1 MIPYFSKS
9 NYQPFIK
16 NLTDQYV
23 SNLNLRFTMKKL
35 FLLPILC
42 LLFTIGKAQDKWDL
56 KRCVQYAVDNNISVK
71 QTDVQARLAELTLKQ
86 YKLSQLPTANF
97 GGNIG
102 YSSGQSQDPATFA
115 LITTGLWSN
124 QYYLQANVNLFN
136 FFSLKNNIEGS
147 KFAYEAANAATDKL
161 RNDISLSVANAYL
174 QTLLSVQQANAAELQ
189 VKLSQSQLE
198 ITRKQVNAGS
208 LPELNAAEIES
219 QLASDSSTYITATS
233 NVSQN
238 ILTLKAYMSLDAAT
252 PFIIDTPNVERI
264 PIENIAD
271 LEPGAVYTLAL
282 QNQPQQKVDA
292 LQLKSAS
299 KYIAASKAAM
309 YPTFSL
315 GGQFYTT
322 YTNQTY
328 EPITGSPILI
338 TDTVGRVVG
347 SNQQVVF
354 DNVVY
359 NYKKTPYFSQLNQNF
374 RQSISLGINIPI
386 LNGGSL
392 KTGYERSKLNYKNY
406 ELQQQLD
413 NLTLKQN
420 VYQAYNLAVAALQK
434 FEASKL
440 ALGAAQR
447 SFDYAQKRYNVGLL
461 NTIDLLTNQNNYFKA
476 KIDLLSSQ
484 FDFVFKMKVL
494 EFYKGMG
501 LKL

>member
-1 MIPYFSKS
+1 
-9 NYQPFIK
+9 
-16 NLTDQYV
+16 
-23 SNLNLRFTMKKL
+23 MKKL
-35 FLLPILC
+35 LSLPILC
-42 LLFTIGKAQDKWDL
+42 LLFSIGKAQDKWDL
-56 KRCVQYAVDNNISVK
+56 KRCVEYAVGNNISVK
-71 QTDVQARLAELTLKQ
+71 QQDVQARLAALTLNQ
-86 YKLSQLPTANF
+86 YKLSQIPTVNF

-124 QYYLQANVNLFN
+124 QYYLQTNVNLFN

-147 KFAYEAANAATDKL
+147 KYAYDAANAATDKL

-174 QTLLSVQQANAAELQ
+174 QTLLSIQQANTAELQ

-198 ITRKQVNAGS
+198 ITRKQVNAGT

-219 QLASDSSTYITATS
+219 QLAQDSSTYITARS
-233 NVSQN
+233 NVGQN
-238 ILTLKAYMSLDAAT
+238 IITLKAYMSLDAAT

-264 PIENIAD
+264 PIENIVD
-271 LEPGAVYTLAL
+271 LEPGSVYSLAL

-292 LQLKSAS
+292 LQLKAAS

-322 YTNQTY
+322 YTSQTY
-328 EPITGSPILI
+328 EPIKGSPILL

-347 SNQQVVF
+347 SNQQVVI

-359 NYKKTPYFSQLNQNF
+359 NYKKTPYFSQLSQNF
-374 RQSISLGINIPI
+374 RQSVSLGVNIPI

-392 KTGYERSKLNYKNY
+392 RTGYERSKLNYKGY

-413 NLTLKQN
+413 NLNLKQN
-420 VYQAYNLAVAALQK
+420 IYQAYNLAVAALQK
-434 FEASKL
+434 FEASKK
-440 ALGAAQR
+440 ALSAATR
-447 SFDYAQKRYNVGLL
+447 SFEYAQKRYNIGLL

-476 KIDLLSSQ
+476 KIDVLSSQ
-484 FDFVFKMKVL
+484 FDYVFKMKVL

-501 LKL
+501 IKL